1 MRPFPDE
8 ILRSMQ
14 FSLQTY
20 VIPHVDD
27 KWGSYVAKVMKRMLL
42 HLERRWKLEGPLLLE
57 DIADLRAV
65 LDSVRRPLSTAPVQ
79 ADGDARKLV
88 GRIDTTLAETRELP
102 AGYVSVESLTKLS
115 EALRETLVAVIETC
129 DVLAERGHEAALAP
143 ARGEIRAYLRREVDR
158 DNQLVEPTFM
168 SFAPPS
174 SGDDGKSSAE

>member
-14 FSLQTY
+14 YSLQTY

-57 DIADLRAV
+57 DITDLRSV
-65 LDSVRRPLSTAPVQ
+65 LGSLRKSLSTAPLEK
-79 ADGDARKLV
+79 DEDARRLV
-88 GRIDTTLAETRELP
+88 VGIDTTLAGTRELP
-102 AGYVSVESLTKLS
+102 TGYVSVESLTGVS
-115 EALRETLVAVIETC
+115 ESLRETLVTVIGTC
-129 DVLAERGHEAALAP
+129 DLLAERGFEEVLAP
-143 ARGEIRAYLRREVDR
+143 ARGEIRSYLRREVDR

-174 SGDDGKSSAE
+174 SSDEGKSASE